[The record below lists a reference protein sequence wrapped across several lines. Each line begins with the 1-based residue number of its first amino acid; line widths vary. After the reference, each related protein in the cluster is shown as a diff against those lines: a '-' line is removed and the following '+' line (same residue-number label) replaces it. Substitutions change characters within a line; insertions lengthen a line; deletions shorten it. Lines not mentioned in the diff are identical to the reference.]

1 MSQHPKR
8 QKHKPTIPSE
18 IKSKS
23 SAVVET
29 KSIKRKSGRIGSLSI
44 RLLWSFLRFGIGVA
58 LLGAVGFGLFELYRR
73 IKPVAD
79 SESDVMQHE
88 VKKRT
93 LEDTV
98 IERGTIESQNTVYGK
113 CELPGNESS
122 IVFIVPEGT
131 LVAKGDIIVKL
142 ESSKIDQQI
151 ALKKI
156 ALNEAE
162 GKLKEALQNLIAKTK
177 EGDGKIVTAE
187 RELQIAKIDVEKYR
201 DGDSKAEESELLRLI
216 ADGKAQLQ
224 KFLEER
230 KNIEVLVKKG
240 YRSPEQLDEY
250 QLRVNSLSK
259 AVLRDEQK
267 LDNLKK
273 YDYKLKMTTFQGKE
287 TDAAKKIERENSI
300 AAAEIEKAEST
311 IESAKNLVELHKSEL
326 DDLVKTLAKC
336 EMKAPQDG
344 TVAYANQPWF
354 DASQKIRTGS
364 KVYQQRDIF
373 FLPDM
378 LNMQVKLGVHESII
392 NRIKKDQ
399 SVTIR
404 LDAFPDVKLNGTI
417 SYVAELAASSFD
429 DAKNYDATVLI
440 KEIPEGISLK
450 PGMTAEVQILVGT
463 YEDILAIPVGA
474 VTEHFQLSYV
484 YIAKGNDFA
493 RKVVKTGRT
502 THSFVEITEGLE
514 PGDLVAMDAYRRGT
528 NDFASAERKAGAN
541 QAAGKASESTQ
552 GATQ

>member
-1 MSQHPKR
+1 MSFGRVMEASESIQSTTGR
-8 QKHKPTIPSE
+8 KPN
-18 IKSKS
+18 
-23 SAVVET
+23 
-29 KSIKRKSGRIGSLSI
+29 RIVQSLWLI
-44 RLLWSFLRFGIGVA
+44 VRFGLGVV
-58 LLGAVGFGLFELYRR
+58 LLGSIGFGTFQLYRR
-73 IKPVAD
+73 LGPAIG
-79 SESDVMQHE
+79 SESELMLHVVQ
-88 VKKRT
+88 KRT

-131 LVAKGDIIVKL
+131 VVCKGDVIVKL

-162 GKLKEALQNLIAKTK
+162 GKLKEALQNLIAKK
-177 EGDGKIVTAE
+177 NEGDGKIVTAE
-187 RELQIAKIDVEKYR
+187 RELQIAKIEVIKYR
-201 DGDSKAEESELLRLI
+201 DGDFIAEESELQRLI
-216 ADGKAQLQ
+216 ADGKAQLE

-230 KNIEVLVKKG
+230 RKIEELVKKG

-250 QLRVNSLSK
+250 GLRVRSFEK
-259 AVLRDEQK
+259 AVQRDEQK
-267 LDNLKK
+267 LSNLRK
-273 YDYKLKMTTFQGKE
+273 YDKQLKMTTFEGKE
-287 TDAAKKIERENSI
+287 TDAAKKVEREKST

-326 DDLVKTLAKC
+326 NDLLEVLAKC

-354 DASQKIRTGS
+354 DASERIRTGS
-364 KVYQQRDIF
+364 KVFQQRDIF

-378 LNMQVKLGVHESII
+378 LNMQVKLGIHESIV

-399 SVTIR
+399 SVSIR
-404 LDAFPDVKLNGTI
+404 LDAFPDIKLKGSI

-429 DAKNYDATVLI
+429 NTKNYDATVVI
-440 KEIPEGISLK
+440 KEIPERISLK
-450 PGMTAEVQILVGT
+450 PGMTAEVEILVGI

-484 YIAKGNDFA
+484 YVAKGSEFT
-493 RKVVKTGRT
+493 RKVVKTGRI
-502 THSFVEITEGLE
+502 THSFVEILEGLE
-514 PGDLVAMDAYRRGT
+514 PSESVAMDAYRRGT
-528 NDFASAERKAGAN
+528 NDFASAERKAGGN
-541 QAAGKASESTQ
+541 QPATGPSTDSAT
-552 GATQ
+552 GAKQ

>member
-1 MSQHPKR
+1 M
-8 QKHKPTIPSE
+8 
-18 IKSKS
+18 S

-29 KSIKRKSGRIGSLSI
+29 SKSISI
-44 RLLWSFLRFGIGVA
+44 RVLWSLLRLGMGIA
-58 LLGAVGFGLFELYRR
+58 LIGAVGFGLFELYRR
-73 IKPVAD
+73 IQPAAD
-79 SESDVMQHE
+79 SESEVMQHE
-88 VKKRT
+88 VKRRR

-98 IERGTIESQNTVYGK
+98 VERGTIESQNTVYGK
-113 CELPGNESS
+113 CELPGNDSS

-131 LVAKGDIIVKL
+131 LVAKGDVIVKL

-162 GKLKEALQNLIAKTK
+162 GKLKEARQNLIAKTN
-177 EGDGKIVTAE
+177 EADGKIVTAE
-187 RELQIAKIDVEKYR
+187 REWQIAKIDVVKYKE
-201 DGDSKAEESELLRLI
+201 GDSKAEESELQRLI

-230 KNIEVLVKKG
+230 KNIELLVKKG

-250 QLRVNSLSK
+250 QLRVNSYTK

-267 LDNLKK
+267 LENLKK
-273 YDYKLKMTTFQGKE
+273 YDYILKMTTFQGKE
-287 TDAAKKIERENSI
+287 TDAAKKIEREKSI

-311 IESAKNLVELHKSEL
+311 IASAKNLVELHQSEL

-354 DASQKIRTGS
+354 DASQRIRTGS

-399 SVTIR
+399 TVTIR
-404 LDAFPDVKLNGTI
+404 LDAFPDVKLNGRI

-440 KEIPEGISLK
+440 NEIPEGISLK
-450 PGMTAEVQILVGT
+450 PGMTAEVEILIGI
-463 YEDILAIPVGA
+463 YDDILAIPVGA

-484 YIAKGNDFA
+484 YLAKGNEFT

-502 THSFVEITEGLE
+502 THSFVEIVEGLE

-541 QAAGKASESTQ
+541 QSAEKESTSAQ
-552 GATQ
+552 GAKE

>member
-1 MSQHPKR
+1 MS
-8 QKHKPTIPSE
+8 
-18 IKSKS
+18 
-23 SAVVET
+23 
-29 KSIKRKSGRIGSLSI
+29 SGRVMESSELIQSTTGRKPNRILQSLWLIVRFGLGVVLLLSI
-44 RLLWSFLRFGIGVA
+44 
-58 LLGAVGFGLFELYRR
+58 GFGTLQLYRR
-73 IKPVAD
+73 LRPAMG
-79 SESDVMQHE
+79 SESELLLHVVQ
-88 VKKRT
+88 KRT

-131 LVAKGDIIVKL
+131 VVCKGDIIVKL

-162 GKLKEALQNLIAKTK
+162 GKLKEALQNLIAKK
-177 EGDGKIVTAE
+177 NEGDGKIVTAE
-187 RELQIAKIDVEKYR
+187 RELQIAKIEVIKYR
-201 DGDSKAEESELLRLI
+201 DGDFIAEESELQRLI
-216 ADGKAQLQ
+216 ADGIEQFE
-224 KFLEER
+224 KFLDERRKIEE
-230 KNIEVLVKKG
+230 LVKKG

-250 QLRVNSLSK
+250 GLRVKGFEK
-259 AVLRDEQK
+259 AVQRDEQK
-267 LDNLKK
+267 LSNLRK
-273 YDYKLKMTTFQGKE
+273 YDKQLKMTTFEGKE
-287 TDAAKKIERENSI
+287 TDAGKKVEREKST

-326 DDLVKTLAKC
+326 NDLVEVLAKC

-354 DASQKIRTGS
+354 DASERIRTGS
-364 KVYQQRDIF
+364 KVFQQRDIF

-378 LNMQVKLGVHESII
+378 LNMQVKLGIHESIV

-399 SVTIR
+399 SVSIR
-404 LDAFPDVKLNGTI
+404 LDAFPDIKLKGTI

-429 DAKNYDATVLI
+429 NTKNYDATVVI
-440 KEIPEGISLK
+440 KEIPESISLK
-450 PGMTAEVQILVGT
+450 PGMTAEVEILVGI

-484 YIAKGNDFA
+484 YVANGSEFT
-493 RKVVKTGRT
+493 RKVVKTGRI
-502 THSFVEITEGLE
+502 THSFVEILEGLE
-514 PGDLVAMDAYRRGT
+514 PGESVAMDAYRRGT
-528 NDFASAERKAGAN
+528 NDFASAERKAGGN
-541 QAAGKASESTQ
+541 QPASSPSTDSAV
-552 GATQ
+552 GAKQ